1 MLSTVE
7 KVLFLK
13 SVDLFSAIPGN
24 DLARIATITEE
35 LHLEEGQQFIHQ
47 GETGDTLFLII
58 EGEARVHVRGVGDVA
73 TLGERQLVGEMS
85 ILDAEP
91 RNADCFAKTELTA
104 LQLRKAEFDD
114 IMSEKPE
121 IARGII
127 KVLTARLRHATASK
141 D

>member
-7 KVLFLK
+7 RVLFLK

-24 DLARIATITEE
+24 DLARIASVTEE
-35 LHLEEGQQFIHQ
+35 MHLEEGEQFIRQ
-47 GETGDTLFLII
+47 GDHGDELFLII
-58 EGEARVHVRGVGDVA
+58 EGSARVHVRGIGDVA

-91 RNADCFAKTELTA
+91 RNADCFASGNVTLLK
-104 LQLRKAEFDD
+104 LRKAEFDD
-114 IMSEKPE
+114 IMAEKPE

-127 KVLTARLRHATASK
+127 KVLTDRLRTATAAK

>member
-7 KVLFLK
+7 RVLFLK

-24 DLARIATITEE
+24 DLARIAAVTEE
-35 LHLEEGQQFIHQ
+35 LHLEEGEQFIRQ
-47 GETGDTLFLII
+47 GENGDALFPII
-58 EGEARVHVRGVGDVA
+58 EGSARVHVRSIGDVA
-73 TLGERQLVGEMS
+73 TLGERELVGEMS

-91 RNADCFAKTELTA
+91 RNADCFAQGNVTLLK
-104 LQLRKAEFDD
+104 LRKAEFDD
-114 IMSEKPE
+114 IMAEKPE

-127 KVLTARLRHATASK
+127 KVLTDRLRIATAAK

>member
-7 KVLFLK
+7 RVLFLK

-24 DLARIATITEE
+24 DLARIATVTEE
-35 LHLEEGQQFIHQ
+35 MHLEEGEQFIRQ
-47 GETGDTLFLII
+47 GEHGDELFLII
-58 EGEARVHVRGVGDVA
+58 EGSARVHVRGIGDVA

-91 RNADCFAKTELTA
+91 RNADCFASGNVTLLK
-104 LQLRKAEFDD
+104 LRKAEFDD
-114 IMSEKPE
+114 IMAEKPE

-127 KVLTARLRHATASK
+127 KVLTDRLRTATAAK
-141 D
+141 E